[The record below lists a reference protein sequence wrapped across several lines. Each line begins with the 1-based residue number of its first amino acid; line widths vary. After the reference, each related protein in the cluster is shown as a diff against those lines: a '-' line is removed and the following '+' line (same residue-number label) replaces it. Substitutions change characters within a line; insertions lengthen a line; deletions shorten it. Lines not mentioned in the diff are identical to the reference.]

1 MSPLDTI
8 STSRRAFLTG
18 AGALVIGVTLPMK
31 TRAQGAASDVASHAY
46 NAFVRVGTDNLVTV
60 IVKHIEFGQGPWTG
74 LATLV
79 ADEMDAG
86 WSQIRAEHAPADNDR
101 YTNKVSGG
109 MQITGGSTAMA
120 DSFLLMRKA
129 GAAAKSMLVS
139 AAAEAWGVPAG
150 EISVEQGIISH
161 AGIGQSATFGT
172 FAEAA
177 ATLDVPQEPSL
188 KTPDQFIYIGKE
200 VPKLDTASKS
210 NGAAIF
216 TLDVYKDDMLTAV
229 VEHASVFGAT
239 VASFDDTTARE
250 VAGVADVKKLN
261 SGVAVFGANTF
272 AALKGRKLLDVSWDM
287 SAAETRTSDEIM
299 AERVAAVQSRG
310 AVAGEAGDVD
320 AALSEAATTL
330 EAEYTFPYLVHA
342 PMEPLDAVIARREDG
357 GIDAWLGSQA
367 PGFDQQAVAAVTG
380 VELEKV
386 HIHTMLAGGS
396 FGRRAQP
403 MSQFAAEAA
412 EVFMAAGGE
421 RPVKLMWTREDDV
434 RGGFYRPVTA
444 HKMRGGLDADGNIV
458 AWDHVMAGQSFLYN
472 TPFESMMIQNG
483 VDAGLVEGG
492 SAIPYAVPNFNASCH
507 ILNCPVTTLWWR
519 SVGHTHT
526 GYTVE
531 TFIDELLAK
540 GGKDVVEGR
549 LALMGEHQRLAATL
563 RRVAEMADW
572 GRSLPEGHALGVASV
587 ESFRSYVSEIAEV
600 SIEDGVPRVH
610 KVWCAVDCGIAVN
623 PEIIKAQMEGGIGY
637 GLGAVLFNE
646 LQLGSGGEV
655 VQSNFHD
662 YRSLRISE
670 MPEVETSI
678 IASEEAPTGVGEP
691 GTPPIGPA
699 VANAVRQLTGE
710 PVRHLPMIKSLKA

>member
-1 MSPLDTI
+1 MSPLDTVAP
-8 STSRRAFLTG
+8 SRRTFLTG
-18 AGALVIGVTLPMK
+18 AGALMIGLTLPMK
-31 TRAQGAASDVASHAY
+31 TRAQDAALSATHAY
-46 NAFVRVGTDNLVTV
+46 NAFVRVGADNLVTV

-79 ADEMDAG
+79 ADEMDAD
-86 WSQIRAEHAPADNDR
+86 WVQIRAEHAPADNDL

-129 GAAAKSMLVS
+129 GAAARAMLVS
-139 AAAEAWGVPAG
+139 AAAEAWGVEAAD
-150 EISVEQGIISH
+150 IRVEKGIIAHPSS
-161 AGIGQSATFGT
+161 GQSATFGT
-172 FAEAA
+172 FAERAA
-177 ATLDVPQEPSL
+177 GFDVPQEPTL
-188 KTPDQFIYIGKE
+188 KTPDQFVYIGKN

-210 NGAAIF
+210 NGDAIF
-216 TLDVYKDDMLTAV
+216 TLDVYKDDMLTV
-229 VEHASVFGAT
+229 VLEHPSVFGAK
-239 VASFDDTTARE
+239 VGSVDDAKAR
-250 VAGVADVKKLN
+250 VVSGVADVKQL
-261 SGVAVFGANTF
+261 STGVAVYGENTF
-272 AALKGRKLLDVSWDM
+272 AALKGRKLLDVSWDT
-287 SAAETRTSDEIM
+287 SEAETRTSDEIM
-299 AERVAAVQSRG
+299 AERVAAVKRRG
-310 AVAGEAGDVD
+310 AVAGETGDVD
-320 AALSEAATTL
+320 QALASAATTL
-330 EAEYTFPYLVHA
+330 EADYEFPYLVHA
-342 PMEPLDAVIARREDG
+342 PMEPLDAVIARRDDG
-357 GIDAWLGSQA
+357 GIDVWMGSQA

-380 VELEKV
+380 VEQAQV
-386 HIHTMLAGGS
+386 HVHTMLAGGS

-421 RPVKLMWTREDDV
+421 QPVKLMWTREDDIQ
-434 RGGFYRPVTA
+434 GGFYRPVTA
-444 HKMRGGLDADGNIV
+444 HRMRGGLDADGNIV

-531 TFIDELLAK
+531 TFIDELLEK
-540 GGKDVVEGR
+540 GGRDVVEGR
-549 LALMGEHQRLAATL
+549 LALMGDHQRLAATL

-646 LQLGSGGEV
+646 LELGEGGKV
-655 VQSNFHD
+655 MQSNFHD
-662 YRSLRISE
+662 YRSLRIAE
-670 MPEVETSI
+670 MPDVETSI
-678 IASEEAPTGVGEP
+678 ITSDAAPTGVGEP

-699 VANAVRQLTGE
+699 VANAVRQLTGQ
-710 PVRHLPMIKSLKA
+710 PVRKLPMIKSLKA